1 MANHTH
7 IYIRHAKQFPFHVN
21 RHTDLGEEGRG
32 VRKKKKKM
40 GRKKPS
46 ISDIVSK
53 CFVYLST
60 LIRTVLFQR
69 TYQGKS

>member
-32 VRKKKKKM
+32 VRKKKENGEKKN
-40 GRKKPS
+40 PALV
-46 ISDIVSK
+46 I
-53 CFVYLST
+53 L
-60 LIRTVLFQR
+60 
-69 TYQGKS
+69 

>member
-32 VRKKKKKM
+32 VRKKKKEN
-40 GRKKPS
+40 GEKKTPALV
-46 ISDIVSK
+46 ILLVN
-53 CFVYLST
+53 VLST
-60 LIRTVLFQR
+60 
-69 TYQGKS
+69 

>member
-32 VRKKKKKM
+32 VRKKKKM
-40 GRKKPS
+40 GRKKTS

-60 LIRTVLFQR
+60 LIRENISREVLIN
-69 TYQGKS
+69 SCI